1 VRTLWKPI
9 GQLSKTPSRPGN
21 CVVEENDGN
30 QTSFENLEERE
41 GKRGSTAHIERV
53 YAPVEFLHPDVFH
66 GAPPVDAINDH
77 LLRLGR
83 VVSSSL
89 QEAPVCHIV
98 RARRGDVNN
107 WESVEVDQSVDGTN
121 VSVWSSFGML
131 LSEKAGS
138 FCSSSRRTSNG

>member
-1 VRTLWKPI
+1 VEAHWQALKDPVPSGKLWYRRERGDQTTFEISRKGRARGGRT
-9 GQLSKTPSRPGN
+9 
-21 CVVEENDGN
+21 
-30 QTSFENLEERE
+30 
-41 GKRGSTAHIERV
+41 AYIERV

-66 GAPPVDAINDH
+66 GAPPMDAINDH

-83 VVSSSL
+83 IVSASL
-89 QEAPVCHIV
+89 QEAPGCHIV

-107 WESVEVDQSVDGTN
+107 WESVEVGQGVSGTD

-138 FCSSSRRTSNG
+138 FCSSSRKTSNG